1 MCSLIN
7 SQDAAT
13 KGKIFIPGNSQIS
26 PCADKPHCWR
36 LTTPEVPTG
45 MLIRAPNAKEKRSW
59 ITAINAA
66 INSQRSKKLKHTDD
80 LVDESVMNPMDLV

>member
-1 MCSLIN
+1 
-7 SQDAAT
+7 
-13 KGKIFIPGNSQIS
+13 
-26 PCADKPHCWR
+26 
-36 LTTPEVPTG
+36 